1 MICIRI
7 LTYSLPTYHDYVA
20 YGCHHPHFD
29 SPDWRAYVCSHP
41 QATFII
47 GLASIVRF
55 EGRFLQAGEP
65 NAHALNLP
73 GPFGKYRFDF
83 VAVCTLAPKRTRSP
97 SWGGTS
103 HG

>member
-1 MICIRI
+1 MSTTRR
-7 LTYSLPTYHDYVA
+7 DVA
-20 YGCHHPHFD
+20 KLGVESRDLSD
-29 SPDWRAYVCSHP
+29 SRDWRVYVCSHP
-41 QATFII
+41 KATFII

-97 SWGGTS
+97 SWGCTS
-103 HG
+103 YG